1 MNIRKSWIGMDRKI
15 EKNKNNE
22 EEFTTEIYGI
32 LDGDIE
38 KLSKEIATVLK
49 GIPWVMFRNGVG
61 NFSLIISAKKEA
73 VASIENDILNY
84 LYGNRVLTDYEE
96 TMINDSHAPL
106 VP

>member
-1 MNIRKSWIGMDRKI
+1 MDRKI

-22 EEFTTEIYGI
+22 EEFTAEICGV

-38 KLSKEIATVLK
+38 KLSKGIATVLK
-49 GIPWVMFRNGVG
+49 GIPWVMFQNGVW

-73 VASIENDILNY
+73 VASIKNDLLNY
-84 LYGNRVLTDYEE
+84 MYGNRVLTDYEE
-96 TMINDSHAPL
+96 TMINDSHALL

>member
-1 MNIRKSWIGMDRKI
+1 MDRKI

-22 EEFTTEIYGI
+22 EEFTAEICGV

-38 KLSKEIATVLK
+38 KLSKGIATVLK
-49 GIPWVMFRNGVG
+49 GIPWVMFRNGIW

-84 LYGNRVLTDYEE
+84 MYGNRVLTTYKK
-96 TMINDSHAPL
+96 TMIIDSHAPL

>member
-1 MNIRKSWIGMDRKI
+1 MDRKI

-22 EEFTTEIYGI
+22 EEFTAEICGV

-61 NFSLIISAKKEA
+61 NFSLIVSAKKEA
-73 VASIENDILNY
+73 VASIKNDLLNY
-84 LYGNRVLTDYEE
+84 VYGNRVLTDYKE
-96 TMINDSHAPL
+96 TMIIDSHAPL

>member
-1 MNIRKSWIGMDRKI
+1 MDRKI

-84 LYGNRVLTDYEE
+84 LYGNRVLTTYKK
-96 TMINDSHAPL
+96 TMIIDSHAPL